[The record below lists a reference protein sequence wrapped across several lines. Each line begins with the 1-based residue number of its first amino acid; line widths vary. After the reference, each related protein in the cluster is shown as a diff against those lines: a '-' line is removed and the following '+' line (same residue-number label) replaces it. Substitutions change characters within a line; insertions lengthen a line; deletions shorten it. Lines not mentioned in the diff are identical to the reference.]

1 MTKYR
6 TFNGSENNVANPT
19 WGAVGT
25 QLLRVAASNYA
36 DGISTLAVRGA
47 NNPNPR
53 IVSNKV
59 CLQGA
64 NNPNGNGLSDFI
76 WAWGQFLDH
85 ELDLTE
91 TTDDPAN
98 FNAPANDPQP
108 KAANATVGFMRS
120 EFDESTGMDAANPR
134 QQINQISTYIDGSN
148 VYGSSD
154 LRSAVLRAF
163 DGKGRLKTS
172 DGPTGDMLPYN
183 IAGLDNAD
191 NGGPASA
198 LYLGG
203 DIRANEHAVLTS
215 MHTLFVREHN
225 RLCIEILAQKPDL
238 AGDDETVYQL
248 ARKIVGGLM
257 QWITYDEFLPTLLGP
272 NAIPAYNGYDDTVNP
287 GITNVFSTAVYR
299 FGHSM
304 LSSTLQL
311 GTSGNTVA
319 LRDAFFN
326 PNLVMFN
333 GIEPFLRGLATQVMQ
348 RIDTEVVEDIRSFLF
363 GPPSHMGLLDLAALN
378 IQRGRDHGLPD
389 YNSCRQAFG
398 LVGKVDFAD
407 ITQDVV
413 LQTKLED
420 LYGDV
425 NSIDP
430 WVGGLAEDHLAG
442 ANMGEFIRTVLIDQF
457 TRLRDGDRFWF
468 EGDDELTAVH
478 KDQIRATRLS
488 DIVKRN
494 SNITDIQDG
503 VFIAQ

>member
-1 MTKYR
+1 MAEYR
-6 TFNGSENNVANPT
+6 TFNGRNNNRDNPT
-19 WGAVGT
+19 WGAVRS
-25 QLLRVAASNYA
+25 QLLRVAAPNYE
-36 DGISTLAVRGA
+36 DGISTLAVRGV

-53 IVSNKV
+53 VVSNKV

-64 NNPNGNGLSDFI
+64 GNLNGNGLSDFI

-91 TTDDPAN
+91 PTGDAAN
-98 FNAPANDPQP
+98 FVAPADDPQP
-108 KAANATVGFMRS
+108 DAANAPVSFMRS
-120 EFDESTGMDAANPR
+120 QFDKSTGTDAANPR

-148 VYGSSD
+148 VYGSST
-154 LRSAVLRAF
+154 LRASALRAF

-172 DGPTGDMLPYN
+172 DGPTGDMLPFN
-183 IAGLDNAD
+183 IPGLHNAD

-203 DIRANEHAVLTS
+203 DIRVNEHAVLTS

-238 AGDDETVYQL
+238 AGDDEAVYQL
-248 ARKIVGGLM
+248 ARKIVGGFM

-272 NAIPAYNGYDDTVNP
+272 NAIPAYNGYDDTVNS

-304 LSSTLQL
+304 LSSSLQM
-311 GTSGNTVA
+311 GTSGSTVA

-348 RIDTEVVEDIRSFLF
+348 TIDTEVVEDVRSFLF
-363 GPPSHMGLLDLAALN
+363 GPPSHMSLLDLAALN

-407 ITQDVV
+407 ITNDVA
-413 LQTKLED
+413 LQAKLFD
-420 LYGDV
+420 LYDDV

-430 WVGGLAEDHLAG
+430 WVGALAEDHPAG
-442 ANMGEFIRTVLIDQF
+442 ANVGELTCAVLVDQF

-468 EGDDELTAVH
+468 EDDDGLTAVQ

-494 SNITDIQDG
+494 SGITDIQDDL
-503 VFIAQ
+503 FIAQ